1 MGEEATNMKMTLKL
15 VLIALVAHQCY
26 AFPQTD
32 EVVPEMTYSK
42 DEPVDAF
49 TIVAESDELIEN
61 EGEGSDFALLQQ
73 EQGSGEEL
81 IQQEEGSG
89 FSLLQQEKGS
99 GEELIQQEE
108 GSGFSLLQE
117 QGSGGEHEL
126 IQQEEG
132 SG

>member
-1 MGEEATNMKMTLKL
+1 MGEAATNMKMTLKL

-49 TIVAESDELIEN
+49 TIVAESDDLIEH
-61 EGEGSDFALLQQ
+61 EGEGSDFALLEN
-73 EQGSGEEL
+73 EQGSGGEM

-89 FSLLQQEKGS
+89 FSLLQQEQGPG
-99 GEELIQQEE
+99 GEQELIQQEE

-117 QGSGGEHEL
+117 QGSG
-126 IQQEEG
+126 
-132 SG
+132 

>member
-49 TIVAESDELIEN
+49 TIVAESDELIEH
-61 EGEGSDFALLQQ
+61 EGEGSDFALLEN
-73 EQGSGEEL
+73 EQGSGGEHEL

-89 FSLLQQEKGS
+89 FSLLQQEQGS
-99 GEELIQQEE
+99 GGEMIQQEE

-117 QGSGGEHEL
+117 QGSGEL
-126 IQQEEG
+126 ELTSESFG
-132 SG
+132 F

>member
-1 MGEEATNMKMTLKL
+1 MGEAATNMKMTLKL

-32 EVVPEMTYSK
+32 EVIPEMTYSK

-49 TIVAESDELIEN
+49 TIVAESDELIEQ
-61 EGEGSDFALLQQ
+61 EGEGSDFALLEN
-73 EQGSGEEL
+73 EQGSGGEL

-89 FSLLQQEKGS
+89 FA
-99 GEELIQQEE
+99 
-108 GSGFSLLQE
+108 LLQE

-132 SG
+132 SGFALLEQQGSGEHELIQQEEGS